1 MRLEERCGDQLD
13 KKTSVT
19 SMRDVTSVLIL
30 DSRNMET
37 GCSSKRKLAV
47 EAAYS
52 KSWEKKTN
60 IYAE

>member
-1 MRLEERCGDQLD
+1 
-13 KKTSVT
+13 
-19 SMRDVTSVLIL
+19 MRDVTSVLIL

-52 KSWEKKTN
+52 KSWKKTQTFMLSKKM
-60 IYAE
+60 ITVAPHCVLRYSTLG